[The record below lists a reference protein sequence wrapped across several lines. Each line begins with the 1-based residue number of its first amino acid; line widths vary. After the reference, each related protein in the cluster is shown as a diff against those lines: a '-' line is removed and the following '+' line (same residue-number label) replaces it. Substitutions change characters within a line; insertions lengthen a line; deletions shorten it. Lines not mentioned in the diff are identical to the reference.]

1 MWGGGGGGGGG
12 GGKRVGKKKQLN
24 FSVKKKPQTTDYVF
38 HIRFIIASL

>member
-12 GGKRVGKKKQLN
+12 WGTMAGKKQLN